1 MYAYLCTCAN
11 AGVSF
16 LFWGEKKKAHVPTA
30 LDYSKAA
37 AAAAAGRIS
46 DHTWSNSLAE
56 FAQHA
61 PAPPKDLFHGIV

>member
-1 MYAYLCTCAN
+1 MMYAYLCSYAN

-16 LFWGEKKKAHVPTA
+16 LFCGEKKKAHVSTA

-37 AAAAAGRIS
+37 AVGKVS
-46 DHTWSNSLAE
+46 DHTQSNSLAE

-61 PAPPKDLFHGIV
+61 PAPPKDLLHGIE